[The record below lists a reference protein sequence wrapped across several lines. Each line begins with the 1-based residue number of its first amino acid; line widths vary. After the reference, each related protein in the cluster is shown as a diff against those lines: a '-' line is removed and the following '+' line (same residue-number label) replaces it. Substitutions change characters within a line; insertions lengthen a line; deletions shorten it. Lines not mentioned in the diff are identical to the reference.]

1 MYAPGHGN
9 YLEFLLKQF
18 LAFMVLPILLYV
30 VLVLSVK
37 EIIIIKWLG
46 YENKYDWSDDCD
58 EGIIILPISMF
69 GVGLL
74 NVLIVLPVS
83 LALVPIAFYWL
94 LLKIWQGFYIKI
106 I

>member
-1 MYAPGHGN
+1 MAY
-9 YLEFLLKQF
+9 
-18 LAFMVLPILLYV
+18 MVLPILLYV
-30 VLVLSVK
+30 TLVGSVK
-37 EIIIIKWLG
+37 KIIILKWLG
-46 YENKYDWSDDCD
+46 YGNGNLWRNDCD

-94 LLKIWQGFYIKI
+94 LFKIWQGFYVKI